1 MQGCVKLE
9 LIKDY
14 VDMGCKHHTLT
25 CKDQS
30 CALWLSLCSIFLYY
44 LLSFPKTIP
53 GTSELSLWPFFF
65 LLSWR
70 LWDQCCLYNQAG
82 SGLSS
87 FLGFCWNQSLI
98 PLQLPFPD
106 TSFSRLQKKLCP
118 LCASLFA
125 SNSCVPFSAFLEPSQ
140 MKRGIEPDLYLIN
153 KVFYILSTG
162 VVVPDN
168 CQIPWAIL

>member
-1 MQGCVKLE
+1 MLCGC
-9 LIKDY
+9 
-14 VDMGCKHHTLT
+14 
-25 CKDQS
+25 
-30 CALWLSLCSIFLYY
+30 LSA
-44 LLSFPKTIP
+44 
-53 GTSELSLWPFFF
+53 PFFCIICSVF
-65 LLSWR
+65 QRPFQGLLSWVYGHFSFSY
-70 LWDQCCLYNQAG
+70 LGDMIFSLIWDQCCLYNQAG